1 MEASFDRFFKEVED
15 HLYSVYRFAKVEK
28 ANYDASLDTLYI
40 RCRYYLYGEEKAV
53 QYPAHGFM
61 IREHG
66 NSAIADDA
74 VEMFCS
80 CINRA
85 LMKGRRKK

>member
-28 ANYDASLDTLYI
+28 ANYDTSMDTLYI

-61 IREHG
+61 IRDLG

-74 VEMFCS
+74 IKVICS
-80 CINRA
+80 SINRE
-85 LMKGRRKK
+85 LIKGRRNK